1 MEFQTILLINMD
13 TRTETELRTRMIEIG
28 KLMHQ
33 KGFVAAADGNL
44 SIRLDRER
52 VLVTPSG
59 FSKGFLDAEQLIVV
73 DMTGT
78 KLSPIFGK
86 GRDLKPSSEIR
97 IHLECYRQRADVHA
111 VIHAHPPMT
120 IACTLAG
127 VSLAKCVLPEVLYD
141 LGTIPTA
148 PYATPASPE
157 GPTAVRDLV
166 KQYDALVLD
175 RHGTVTV
182 GATLWEA
189 YMRLERV
196 EHSAQVT
203 LAAQQTLR
211 GPVDPLPDAAIEKLA
226 AMRRLVFGERG
237 RDVCAECNACPVSE
251 RHVSRRP
258 RQGADLQQLE
268 SLILDEVRRAVGK

>member
-1 MEFQTILLINMD
+1 MD
-13 TRTETELRTRMIEIG
+13 TRTEQELRQRIVEIG

-33 KGFVAAADGNL
+33 KNFVAAGDGNL
-44 SIRLDRER
+44 SVRLDRER
-52 VLVTPSG
+52 ILITPSG
-59 FSKGFLDAEQLIVV
+59 FSKGFLDSEQLIIS
-73 DMTGT
+73 DLNGD
-78 KLSPIFGK
+78 KIAPLFGK

-111 VIHAHPPMT
+111 VIHAHPPMA

-157 GPTAVRDLV
+157 GPLAVRELV
-166 KQYDALVLD
+166 KKYDALILD
-175 RHGTVTV
+175 RHGSVTV
-182 GATLWEA
+182 GATLWDA
-189 YMRLERV
+189 YIRLERV

-203 LAAQQTLR
+203 LAAQQAL
-211 GPVDPLPDAAIEKLA
+211 GKPVEPLPDSAIEKLA
-226 AMRRLVFGERG
+226 GMRRQVFAQRG

-251 RHVSRRP
+251 RHPSRTRVPAFDVSR
-258 RQGADLQQLE
+258 LE
-268 SLILDEVRRAVGK
+268 MLIESEVRKAMGRG

>member
-1 MEFQTILLINMD
+1 
-13 TRTETELRTRMIEIG
+13 MIEIG

-59 FSKGFLDAEQLIVV
+59 FSKGFLDVEQLLVV
-73 DMTGT
+73 DMTGA
-78 KLSPIFGK
+78 KISPSFGK

-157 GPTAVRDLV
+157 GPIVVRELV

-211 GPVDPLPDAAIEKLA
+211 APVDSLPDSAIEKLA
-226 AMRRLVFGERG
+226 AMRRQVFGERG

-258 RQGADLQQLE
+258 KASTDLQQLE
-268 SLILDEVRRAVGK
+268 SLILDEVRRAVGE